1 MVISRAA
8 QTQPE
13 GQIPLMVTRLFIQI
27 QRVFKTQLLEQ
38 MLLMPTQR
46 ESIILRLDMVPSLIT
61 QPESIILQLD
71 TIPCILIQLQI
82 IILQTDMLSLAITLP
97 DHTILHWAPTLML
110 MQMDIPILQL
120 LVHKPPLLVPT
131 KQCCE

>member
-46 ESIILRLDMVPSLIT
+46 ELIILRLVMVPSLIT

-71 TIPCILIQLQI
+71 TIPCILIRLQI
-82 IILQTDMLSLAITLP
+82 IILRTDMLVSVTTLP
-97 DHTILHWAPTLML
+97 DHTILHWAPTPML
-110 MQMDIPILQL
+110 TQMAIPILRL
-120 LVHKPPLLVPT
+120 
-131 KQCCE
+131 